1 MSREHVFFGKFLIKE
16 KDGTDEY
23 EVSTAPMAD
32 WERDAL
38 AGIVRCRDCACFSV
52 DDSDH
57 DYRTGWW
64 CKRWYTDMVMPDGF
78 CAWASKK
85 EDE

>member
-1 MSREHVFFGKFLIKE
+1 MSEHIY
-16 KDGTDEY
+16 GTDGREGHWLTG
-23 EVSTAPMAD
+23 E
-32 WERDAL
+32 E
-38 AGIVRCRDCACFSV
+38 IVRCRDCACFSV

-78 CAWASKK
+78 CAWASRK
-85 EDE
+85 ESE

>member
-1 MSREHVFFGKFLIKE
+1 MSEHIIETEMFGDTAFVTIPPKE
-16 KDGTDEY
+16 PKE
-23 EVSTAPMAD
+23 E
-32 WERDAL
+32 
-38 AGIVRCRDCACFSV
+38 IVRCRDCACFSV

-78 CAWASKK
+78 CAWGERK
-85 EDE
+85 